1 MIFGFSIL
9 ATAILLSCVA
19 AYYSVA
25 GLTAIFS
32 AATIP
37 VIIMGGSLEL
47 GKIVATVWLHNN
59 WKRAGFLFKAYLV
72 PAVAFLMLLTSM
84 GIFGYLSKAHSD
96 QSLVSGDAVA
106 KVAIYDEKIK
116 ISRENIES
124 DRRALKQ
131 LDEAVDQVMGRSADE
146 KGADKAVAIRRSQ
159 GKERARLIAD
169 IETEQKKITSLNEE
183 RAPLAAEFRKVESE
197 VGPIKYIA
205 ALVYGDNPDSNVLER
220 AVRLVIIMI
229 VLVFDPLAL
238 TLILAANK
246 QFEWARQGTGGFVHD
261 EPKYEPD
268 DGPITEDQIEQIK
281 ASVPEPP
288 DDPIPC
294 YKCGTPLVD
303 APGIGLFCPNKEC
316 DVIDNVNGEEPIQF
330 VVTNSNPADNVPVVE
345 EPDLHV
351 YDDERL
357 VSRFDKMQDMER
369 PGDYLTPPDEET
381 DAEKEAKRLWKA
393 EHPGETVKEQR
404 RLHEVGAIDTLPWQ
418 EYINL
423 QADNNSN
430 LVKTGRL
437 LGFGIKF
444 PDDPNKGDSFI
455 RVDQMPSALYK
466 YNGLKWIEVDKGLS
480 DQYAYDTAYID
491 HLIEKLTTGE
501 YDPELLNDAE
511 REQVA
516 QRLQTNNKGA

>member
-1 MIFGFSIL
+1 MIFGFGIL
-9 ATAILLSCVA
+9 ATALLLSVVA

-32 AATIP
+32 AATVP
-37 VIIMGGSLEL
+37 VIIMGASLEL

-59 WKRAGFLFKAYLV
+59 WKRAGVIFKLYLI

-116 ISRENIES
+116 ISKENI
-124 DRRALKQ
+124 DANRRALKQ
-131 LDEAVDQVMGRSADE
+131 MDEAVDQVMGRSTDE

-159 GKERARLIAD
+159 QKERGRLLAE
-169 IETEQKKITSLNEE
+169 IEAEQKKITSLNEE

-205 ALVYGDNPDSNVLER
+205 ALVYGENPDANVLER

-261 EPKYEPD
+261 ESPPEYEPD
-268 DGPITEDQIEQIK
+268 DGPLTEEQIEQIK

-294 YKCGTPLVD
+294 YKCGTPLID
-303 APGIGLFCPNKEC
+303 APGIGLFCPNKSC
-316 DVIDNVNGEEPIQF
+316 DVLDNVNGEEPIEL
-330 VVTNSNPADNVPVVE
+330 VT
-345 EPDLHV
+345 PDLHV

-357 VSRFDKMQDMER
+357 VSSFDKIPDAER
-369 PGDYLTPPDEET
+369 PGDYLTPSDQEVEDEEY
-381 DAEKEAKRLWKA
+381 DDEIKAAIKKWKA
-393 EHPGETVKEQR
+393 ANPDDTIKNQRYKYLRGEITE
-404 RLHEVGAIDTLPWQ
+404 LPWMG
-418 EYINL
+418 L
-423 QADNNSN
+423 VADNT
-430 LVKTGRL
+430 VGRQSHS
-437 LGFGIKF
+437 GFGIEF
-444 PDDPNKGDSFI
+444 PAQANKGDTFV
-455 RVDQMPSALYK
+455 RVDSMPNRLYK
-466 YNGLKWIEVDKGLS
+466 YNGTDWIVVDKSLS
-480 DQYAYDTAYID
+480 DSYTYDTAYIE
-491 HLIEKLTTGE
+491 HLINKISTGE
-501 YDPELLNDAE
+501 YDPDLLSDSE

-516 QRLQTNNKGA
+516 HYLETKQS

>member
-9 ATAILLSCVA
+9 FTAILLSAVA

-59 WKRAGFLFKAYLV
+59 WKRAGILFKVYLV
-72 PAVAFLMLLTSM
+72 PAVMFLMLLTSM

-96 QSLVSGDAVA
+96 QSLVSGDSIA

-116 ISRENIES
+116 ISKDNI
-124 DRRALKQ
+124 DANRRALRQ
-131 LDEAVDQVMGRSADE
+131 MDEAVDQVMGRSSDE
-146 KGADKAVAIRRSQ
+146 KGADKAVAIRRGQ
-159 GKERARLIAD
+159 QKERGRLLAE
-169 IETEQKKITSLNEE
+169 IETEQKKITGLNEE

-205 ALVYGDNPDSNVLER
+205 ALVYGDNPDSNILER

-246 QFEWARQGTGGFVHD
+246 QFQWAREGTGGFIHD
-261 EPKYEPD
+261 EPRYERD
-268 DGPITEDQIEQIK
+268 DSPLTEDQIDQLK
-281 ASVPEPP
+281 KSVETFKTEPP

-294 YKCGTPLVD
+294 NKCGTNLVD

-316 DVIDNVNGEEPIQF
+316 DVIDNVKGEEPVKFAPIEIEYKF
-330 VVTNSNPADNVPVVE
+330 VDE
-345 EPDLHV
+345 HHEPDHESDLHV
-351 YDDERL
+351 YDD
-357 VSRFDKMQDMER
+357 Q
-369 PGDYLTPPDEET
+369 T

-393 EHPGETVKEQR
+393 EHPDGTIKEQR
-404 RLHEVGAIDTLPWQ
+404 RLHEIGTIDTLPWQ
-418 EYINL
+418 DYINL
-423 QADNNSN
+423 RADNNGN
-430 LVKTGRL
+430 LLSTGRL

-444 PDDPNKGDSFI
+444 PNYPAKGDSFI

-466 YNGLKWIEVDKGLS
+466 YNGAKWIEVDKGLS

-516 QRLQTNNKGA
+516 QRLQINNKGA